1 MRRAAVPVSEI
12 AGSAGATPRSAKK
25 QISQNPAIRTSA
37 ASEASRSLN
46 GASGFPENPSRNTP
60 QIDLVAALQV
70 SQNADKS
77 KLACNPD
84 QGALK
89 RSTLRAIGN
98 STSDSP
104 ARLIS
109 AIPAISR
116 GPMTSLV
123 NQAAVMVATLISVMN
138 KSPDVPGF
146 S

>member
-37 ASEASRSLN
+37 VSEASRSLN

-84 QGALK
+84 LGCAQAKHSSRHRQQYFRQPGETDQ
-89 RSTLRAIGN
+89 R
-98 STSDSP
+98 DS
-104 ARLIS
+104 RDFT
-109 AIPAISR
+109 
-116 GPMTSLV
+116 GPDDLT
-123 NQAAVMVATLISVMN
+123 
-138 KSPDVPGF
+138 G
-146 S
+146 